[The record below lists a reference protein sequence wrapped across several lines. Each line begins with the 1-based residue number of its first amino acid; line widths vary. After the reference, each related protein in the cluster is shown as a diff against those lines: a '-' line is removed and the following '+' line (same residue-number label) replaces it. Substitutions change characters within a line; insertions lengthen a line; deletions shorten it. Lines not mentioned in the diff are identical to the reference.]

1 MFNLLRTPPPPLWAL
16 LIIYVLR
23 PYLLLPTPLPT
34 APRHPPPPPTSPS
47 LTTPIPSSSYDFN
60 KNWVPGER
68 EAQLT

>member
-34 APRHPPPPPTSPS
+34 APRPPPPTSPS